1 MISQSLHAEATSRL
15 NYSTEEH
22 SRFIYV
28 QEYYLSNVNS
38 LSIESNK
45 TNKYFP
51 ITIRHLGFGV

>member
-1 MISQSLHAEATSRL
+1 MISLSLYDEATSRL

-22 SRFIYV
+22 PRFIYV
-28 QEYYLSNVNS
+28 QEYYSWNVNS

-51 ITIRHLGFGV
+51 VTIRHLDFGV